1 MYIYIFLLV
10 TILFCLIFKS
20 KRYLHMLQQNL
31 YNENNRYFKWYFK
44 NLKELFDLDLIPVLI
59 SLFLYI
65 KESGPNALKCATSC
79 NPTAKISI
87 IIISIIYIVLGLL
100 WKKRLKSYQ
109 NKKPLVITARV
120 KRLIITTF
128 ILYIL
133 PIVLLMF
140 NVNISYY
147 LIILILTIM
156 VYLNPIIV
164 WIAKVI
170 NTPVEK
176 CVYYYYLTHAKVKLK
191 NMNNLKV
198 IGITGSYGKTSSK
211 NILSDILNI
220 KYNTL
225 PSPRNLNT
233 PYGLMITINNH
244 LDKFNDVFI
253 AEMGAYKRG
262 EIKQLCDFVHPKYG
276 ILTRIGTAHLES
288 FGSEENIIKGKFE
301 LIESLPSDGFAV
313 LNMDDEKQVDYDLKN
328 NVKVIWIGI
337 DNEDADVRATNIKCS
352 NKGTSFDVV
361 FKGDKN
367 KYKFETKL
375 LGDHSVYN
383 ILAGIACG
391 REFGI
396 SIEDLVQAVK
406 TVRTVEHRLELK
418 KLGNFYQIDDAY
430 NSNPV
435 GAESAC
441 KVLGMMPG
449 IKVVVTPG
457 MIELGDKEDYYNK
470 EFGKQISKVADYVV
484 LVGEEKT
491 KPIKKGLESSG
502 FDKDKIVVYND
513 VRDAYSFIGGLT
525 NNKKDVYALF
535 ENDLPDTYN
544 E

>member
-1 MYIYIFLLV
+1 MNYINIILV
-10 TILFCLIFKS
+10 VSILFGLSFKS

-31 YNENNRYFKWYFK
+31 YNENNRYLKWLSR
-44 NLKELFDLDLIPVLI
+44 NLGELIDVDFFAIVLSI
-59 SLFLYI
+59 IGLLFLDKSSSMI
-65 KESGPNALKCATSC
+65 NATIVA
-79 NPTAKISI
+79 
-87 IIISIIYIVLGLL
+87 ISIIYIFLGLF
-100 WKKRLKSYQ
+100 WKKRLSGFQ

-120 KRLIITTF
+120 KRLIFTMS
-128 ILYIL
+128 ILYLI
-133 PIVLLMF
+133 PTVLLF
-140 NVNISYY
+140 INY
-147 LIILILTIM
+147 LDNSFIWILVLSVM
-156 VYLNPIIV
+156 VYLNCIIV
-164 WIAKVI
+164 LICKFI
-170 NTPVEK
+170 NIPAEK
-176 CVYYYYLTHAKVKLK
+176 YVYHYYLTKAKKKLYS
-191 NMNNLKV
+191 MNNLKV

-220 KYNTL
+220 KYDAL
-225 PSPRNLNT
+225 PTPRNLNT

-253 AEMGAYKRG
+253 AEMGAYVRG
-262 EIKQLCDFVHPKYG
+262 EIKDLCNLVRPKYG

-288 FGSEENIIKGKFE
+288 FGSEENIVKGKFE

-313 LNMDDEKQVDYDLKN
+313 LNMDDEKQVNYDLKN

-337 DNEDADVRATNIKCS
+337 DNKDADVRAVDIKCS
-352 NKGTSFDVV
+352 NKGTNFNVI
-361 FKGDKN
+361 FKGDKT
-367 KYKFETKL
+367 KYNFQTKL

-396 SIEDLVQAVK
+396 SIEELQQAVK
-406 TVRTVEHRLELK
+406 SVRTVEHRLELK

-435 GAESAC
+435 GAANAC

-449 IKVVVTPG
+449 TKVVVTPG

-470 EFGKQISKVADYVV
+470 EFGKQIAEVADYAV

-491 KPIKKGLESSG
+491 KPIKEGLLEAG
-502 FDKDKIVVYND
+502 YAEDKIVVYND
-513 VRDAYSFIGGLT
+513 VRDAYSFIRGLT
-525 NNKKDVYALF
+525 GGKKDVYALF